1 MLRCYLLQTC
11 RLYVV
16 YHIGCSYHIVAHNI
30 MPSDPAAI
38 KTFLLTFL
46 RQESRSKAREALLE
60 KKTSSLERPPIAN
73 ITLEASN
80 GSHYRG

>member
-1 MLRCYLLQTC
+1 MLSPETC

-16 YHIGCSYHIVAHNI
+16 YHIDYSHHIVAHNLV
-30 MPSDPAAI
+30 PQDPAAI
-38 KTFLLTFL
+38 KTFLLMFL
-46 RQESRSKAREALLE
+46 RQESRSKAREALPE